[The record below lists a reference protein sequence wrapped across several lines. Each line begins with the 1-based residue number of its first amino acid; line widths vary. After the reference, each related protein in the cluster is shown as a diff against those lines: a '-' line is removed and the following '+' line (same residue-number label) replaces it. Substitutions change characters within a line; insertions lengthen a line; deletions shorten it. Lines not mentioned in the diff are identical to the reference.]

1 MIKIR
6 RVRIVDQRRMNID
19 VEQRIVDDF
28 EEYKKEKEEQKRAKE
43 EERIKALERKKKET
57 LIGYENPK
65 VMSICVKNNEEAV
78 LYCVKNDEES
88 QEEENEE
95 TSENEE
101 DEQEASDVKENE
113 ENELKK
119 TERVLDDLAAH
130 DDSQPR
136 EQVSQEAVGL
146 FAERVLDDLAAYDES
161 QPRERVSHE
170 PVGLFAEKKQS
181 IVCDSQIDMIITK
194 PSGSENLSTT
204 CETSRPCMCEEY
216 EEYEEVLMRERKRD
230 NETMKEEREVG
241 LKGNCDIVCDAIS
254 QNEQDELIAH
264 QMLMHMTPIFDPGG
278 DISDSNESM
287 DMPLDVARDVVKIGT
302 ELHIALRLGNA
313 KSVKYLMR
321 RGADITIANPK
332 QCTALDL
339 PRHGGYLDSEM
350 EEEEKEFDQIIESQQ
365 SVEKDELDHEEVNM
379 YYEGGCFEI
388 GRMFDSLKA
397 KRNDIDSGM
406 DRLSYNTKEMIAR
419 AKWKEERA
427 VGMKQYVKRKIKQRQ
442 KAVLIKANNVSIE
455 DEFREYLVDDF
466 NRMRAYHSEPQT
478 SQKAVLIKANNVS
491 IEDEFREYLVDDF
504 NRMRAYHS
512 EPQTSQMSGDIPS
525 KDTDLIEI
533 NVGKEAIKF
542 TPNGNIVGTFT
553 TDKRLMAYIAICMR
567 IGVVLLYIPVFIG
580 NYTSTYKNESLDQI
594 DTPINLRDQELN
606 GQQLCDVFDVVKY
619 DQIRLSGEM
628 NGLKADMILITD
640 KRMVIN
646 DGLIEQRDDMNKQ
659 GMMQM
664 TVDVAKGEGICNLD
678 NDLCEFECK
687 VDANNVAQQTESMAS
702 YHVAQQAEFMVSL
715 PQIKTTLLPRIETES
730 YLSSGV
736 ELHMFCGEKY
746 DANGPATHKGRASAI
761 GS

>member
-1 MIKIR
+1 MVDIWIQRWKSKRRSLIKLL
-6 RVRIVDQRRMNID
+6 RVNRAWKRMNWIT
-19 VEQRIVDDF
+19 
-28 EEYKKEKEEQKRAKE
+28 KK
-43 EERIKALERKKKET
+43 
-57 LIGYENPK
+57 
-65 VMSICVKNNEEAV
+65 SIC
-78 LYCVKNDEES
+78 
-88 QEEENEE
+88 
-95 TSENEE
+95 
-101 DEQEASDVKENE
+101 
-113 ENELKK
+113 
-119 TERVLDDLAAH
+119 
-130 DDSQPR
+130 
-136 EQVSQEAVGL
+136 
-146 FAERVLDDLAAYDES
+146 
-161 QPRERVSHE
+161 
-170 PVGLFAEKKQS
+170 
-181 IVCDSQIDMIITK
+181 IM
-194 PSGSENLSTT
+194 
-204 CETSRPCMCEEY
+204 
-216 EEYEEVLMRERKRD
+216 
-230 NETMKEEREVG
+230 
-241 LKGNCDIVCDAIS
+241 
-254 QNEQDELIAH
+254 
-264 QMLMHMTPIFDPGG
+264 
-278 DISDSNESM
+278 
-287 DMPLDVARDVVKIGT
+287 
-302 ELHIALRLGNA
+302 
-313 KSVKYLMR
+313 
-321 RGADITIANPK
+321 
-332 QCTALDL
+332 
-339 PRHGGYLDSEM
+339 
-350 EEEEKEFDQIIESQQ
+350 KEFDQIIESQQ

-442 KAVLIKANNVSIE
+442 KAVLIK
-455 DEFREYLVDDF
+455 
-466 NRMRAYHSEPQT
+466 
-478 SQKAVLIKANNVS
+478 
-491 IEDEFREYLVDDF
+491 
-504 NRMRAYHS
+504 
-512 EPQTSQMSGDIPS
+512 
-525 KDTDLIEI
+525 
-533 NVGKEAIKF
+533 
-542 TPNGNIVGTFT
+542 PNGNIVGTFT

-761 GS
+761 GCHYAAYVANSDGLDVEDRFDEAHEDIDPVYDLKDDKLQKIKDAEEDEEDKKEEEQFREYLVDDFNRMR